1 MARPTNEERY
11 SPQAQKERLRE
22 LCGDALL
29 QMKKLIKEADF
40 QTLSSFVIKT
50 LPIIT
55 NENYETQNDV
65 TMDVLIKKSLKVQI
79 RVDEANEQNM
89 QRDEV
94 EDNEMSN

>member
-1 MARPTNEERY
+1 M
-11 SPQAQKERLRE
+11 
-22 LCGDALL
+22 CGDALL

-79 RVDEANEQNM
+79 RIDEANEQNM
-89 QRDEV
+89 QREEV
-94 EDNEMSN
+94 EDNEVSN

>member
-94 EDNEMSN
+94 EDNEVSN

>member
-79 RVDEANEQNM
+79 RIDEANEQNM
-89 QRDEV
+89 QREEV
-94 EDNEMSN
+94 EDNEVSN